1 MTPVSIRTV
10 FGTHR
15 LVAPG
20 APARAC
26 RGRSLSCRWALC
38 RTAARAADAACRGL
52 SARGA
57 RISREERG
65 TFSLVGFCNGASS
78 AAQAL
83 LVANTPPG
91 RIGSALSRLQ
101 TGMLVGQT
109 LGPAVATMAVAVVS
123 RSHWLFWFSGSL
135 LLVISLHRD
144 RPRAFLRRAHRP
156 GARPARLFRADGG
169 ADLPLRSC
177 VAAQLPSPDT
187 VLTSGFPDVRVS
199 PRS

>member
-1 MTPVSIRTV
+1 M
-10 FGTHR
+10 
-15 LVAPG
+15 
-20 APARAC
+20 
-26 RGRSLSCRWALC
+26 
-38 RTAARAADAACRGL
+38 
-52 SARGA
+52 
-57 RISREERG
+57 
-65 TFSLVGFCNGASS
+65 GFCNGASS

-156 GARPARLFRADGG
+156 GARPAYFTLTVVLTFLSVLAW
-169 ADLPLRSC
+169 LRSSRRMT
-177 VAAQLPSPDT
+177 PS
-187 VLTSGFPDVRVS
+187 
-199 PRS
+199 